1 MNKWFLSVS
10 LGLFACAGSA
20 GALAAL
26 HHFDVIGEAYGHTSS
41 EAIDNA
47 LRIANEKCY
56 LSWGRSDQSYTVLAE
71 WFDPATGYP
80 TARVSVGCTTED

>member
-1 MNKWFLSVS
+1 MNKQFLSVS
-10 LGLFACAGSA
+10 LGLLACVVSA
-20 GALAAL
+20 GALAVL
-26 HHFDVIGEAYGHTSS
+26 HHFDVIGEAYGHTSE

-47 LRIANEKCY
+47 WRIADEKCY
-56 LSWGRSDQSYTVLAE
+56 RSWGRSDQGYTLLAE